1 MIAAMPS
8 GARSSI
14 CSNCN
19 LRQDLCKKLLTP
31 CNHSFAQNCPLK
43 KSARKVSL
51 GHFVQFCSGFR
62 YVTRSKSALFV
73 ESVQAH
79 GKRCKSPEKHRFLK
93 NRRINDK
100 HLVFATFV
108 SQSDAIATRYIHPG
122 QQAKEQNINT
132 DFSKTRCVHPI
143 FRKCAFPDC
152 CGVFCML
159 QRARHT
165 VSNLCISQILRP
177 ETVGKVCPR
186 AGRFGTSGGAQQRR
200 G

>member
-1 MIAAMPS
+1 M
-8 GARSSI
+8 
-14 CSNCN
+14 
-19 LRQDLCKKLLTP
+19 
-31 CNHSFAQNCPLK
+31 
-43 KSARKVSL
+43 
-51 GHFVQFCSGFR
+51 
-62 YVTRSKSALFV
+62 TRSKSALFV

-108 SQSDAIATRYIHPG
+108 SQSDAIATRCIHPG

-143 FRKCAFPDC
+143 FPKCAFPDC
-152 CGVFCML
+152 CRVFCML

-186 AGRFGTSGGAQQRR
+186 AGRFGTSGGRSSVGAEDPPQPRARDRAR
-200 G
+200 GEGSHKFLRLSWPGKHLLGRSEKHQHLPFFAIV